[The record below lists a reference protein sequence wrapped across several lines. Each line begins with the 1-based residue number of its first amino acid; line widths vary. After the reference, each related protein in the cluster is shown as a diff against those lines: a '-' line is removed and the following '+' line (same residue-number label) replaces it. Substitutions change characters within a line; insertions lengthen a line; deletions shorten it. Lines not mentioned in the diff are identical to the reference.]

1 MNRIVLYVY
10 YGDTR
15 RFRRGASHFV
25 LTLTYVGVVRPL
37 RVDDVTGRDKKAA
50 VLLGI
55 EPRRRFVDVY
65 VENRLNDFLL
75 SLVGSTRRPTLPFL
89 T

>member
-25 LTLTYVGVVRPL
+25 LTLTYCVVRPL
-37 RVDDVTGRDKKAA
+37 DVDDVTGRDKKAA

-55 EPRRRFVDVY
+55 EPRRRFVDFTW
-65 VENRLNDFLL
+65 RND
-75 SLVGSTRRPTLPFL
+75 
-89 T
+89 